1 MTYRVTPH
9 TKTKLPLWEVMFNWK
24 IRYTISSVDNEIEK
38 KVHNCLN
45 KNETTILCQQTLQ
58 NKNSQNWVKVLV
70 LQKEQNKLTP
80 KFNQYPYVVT
90 EIKETMIT
98 TENPVNNHQAT

>member
-1 MTYRVTPH
+1 M
-9 TKTKLPLWEVMFNWK
+9 KLK
-24 IRYTISSVDNEIEK
+24 RKYTIVLTK
-38 KVHNCLN
+38 MK
-45 KNETTILCQQTLQ
+45 QQYYANRHCKTRTV
-58 NKNSQNWVKVLV
+58 KIGVKVLV

-98 TENPVNNHQAT
+98 TENPVNNH

>member
-1 MTYRVTPH
+1 MKL
-9 TKTKLPLWEVMFNWK
+9 KTK
-24 IRYTISSVDNEIEK
+24 YTIVLTK
-38 KVHNCLN
+38 MK
-45 KNETTILCQQTLQ
+45 QQYYANRHCKTRTV
-58 NKNSQNWVKVLV
+58 KIGVKVLV

-98 TENPVNNHQAT
+98 TENAVNNHRAT